1 MTKSWL
7 LISMFFIIMLPAL
20 SQQGA
25 EFRALPTATSHF
37 GNYIY
42 LVDKNDLDDSAN
54 YAALNYFI
62 IKRATINAALDSSYS
77 NTLEKELKVVGE
89 ARTPKNARELRGVL
103 SDDGIKA
110 FKEAFKLKTDD
121 EIISFIKLHPNP
133 KDYIFFYSQIETRIA
148 LRHVFLDKDVKE
160 GVAYLYYI
168 YSVDK
173 QNNQKL
179 WGRAVAL
186 GKAGN
191 YMLPYFKAI
200 SLKPI
205 VKDSSVSL
213 EWKVPININLDN
225 IPKPSKRL
233 AFDNEGNLYNSFF
246 APHSIRAVVN
256 VYEDDKW
263 QKQPGLL
270 FPQTNNTGD
279 TLDFRFFKK
288 AKLGSAISAS
298 ITLEDEIYNEGR
310 QSDTINAFIV
320 TEKNAP
326 RIYYLKVK
334 DTLNGIAL
342 SWHPVTTSP
351 YLAGIQIIRYGLDKQ
366 IDTLPLLPIED
377 TFFWD
382 NGVRAGVNY
391 RYEVRVLY
399 LPGIATY
406 QTVPASGFGVV
417 TKFSRPSPPNNL
429 SATNE
434 GKHIRLN
441 WEAANDPTIAAY
453 FVYRGLKPNK
463 LSSITGMIKEK
474 TYLDTT
480 MELKGGSQYYYA
492 VLSQNLMQDTS
503 IYSNVVQAMP
513 NRKLTVNPPTEM
525 TFYYTNGILNVLWK
539 DIRLMDNQI
548 ESYIVQKRKKS
559 EEGFTYLTQQPTIIT
574 TLQDSLIE
582 AGITYQYR
590 VASLSFRGDTSQF
603 SEIFEYTLPKK
614 RVDVLNDF
622 TLLNTTKGITISLP
636 TVLIGDRKAYNI
648 FRRKVSEENF
658 SKIATVPADQFL
670 YEDTKVAK
678 GETYFYAVSITETD
692 GREGKMGMSVSIR
705 KN

>member
-1 MTKSWL
+1 
-7 LISMFFIIMLPAL
+7 MLPFPIFAQ
-20 SQQGA
+20 SGVQIR
-25 EFRALPTATSHF
+25 ELPAASSHL

-42 LVDKNDLDDSAN
+42 LIDKNDLDDTIN
-54 YAALNYFI
+54 YKTLNYFI

-77 NTLEKELKVVGE
+77 TKLEKELKEVGE
-89 ARTPKNARELRGVL
+89 ARTPKSAKELRGIL
-103 SDDGIKA
+103 SDEGIKA
-110 FKEAFKLKTDD
+110 FKKAFKLKNDD
-121 EIISFIKLHPNP
+121 EIIDFIKQHPNP
-133 KDYIFFYSQIETRIA
+133 SDYIFFYSQIETRIA

-205 VKDSSVSL
+205 VKDSSVSM

-225 IPKPSKRL
+225 IPKPLKRL
-233 AFDNEGNLYNSFF
+233 AFDKEGNIYNSYFS
-246 APHSIRAVVN
+246 PHSIRAVVS
-256 VYEDDKW
+256 VYEDETW

-279 TLDFRFFKK
+279 TLYFRFFKK
-288 AKLGSAISAS
+288 CNPGSAVSAS
-298 ITLEDEIYNEGR
+298 LTLEDEIYNVGK

-320 TEKNAP
+320 TDKNAP
-326 RIYYLKVK
+326 RIYSLKVK

-342 SWHPVTTSP
+342 TWHPVAQSP
-351 YLAGIQIIRYGLDKQ
+351 FLAGIQIVRYGLDKQ
-366 IDTLPLLPIED
+366 VDTLPLLPIED

-406 QTVPASGFGVV
+406 QTVAASGFGVL
-417 TKFSRPSPPNNL
+417 TKFFRPSPPNNL
-429 SATNE
+429 TATNE

-441 WEAANDPTIAAY
+441 WEATNDPTIAGY
-453 FVYRGLKPNK
+453 FVYRGFNQNK
-463 LSSITGMIKEK
+463 LSLMTGMIKAN

-492 VLSQNLMQDTS
+492 VVSQNLIQDTS
-503 IYSNVVQAMP
+503 IYSNLVQATP
-513 NRKLTVNPPTEM
+513 DRKLDIDPPKEV
-525 TFYYTNGILNVLWK
+525 TFYCANGTLNVLWK
-539 DIRLMDNQI
+539 DIRLMDNRV
-548 ESYIVQKRKKS
+548 ESYIVQKKKKGDDWFS
-559 EEGFTYLTQQPTIIT
+559 YITQQPLTIT
-574 TLQDSLIE
+574 SLQDSIIE

-603 SEIFEYTLPKK
+603 SETFEYTLPKK
-614 RVDVLNDF
+614 RVDELNDF
-622 TLLNTTKGITISLP
+622 TLLNTAKGIAVSLP
-636 TVLIGDRKAYNI
+636 TVFIGGRKAYNI
-648 FRRKVSEENF
+648 FRRKISEDNF
-658 SKIATVPADQFL
+658 NKIATIPADQFL
-670 YEDTKVAK
+670 YEDTRVVK
-678 GETYFYAVSITETD
+678 GETYFYAVSIIETD
-692 GREGKMGMSVSIR
+692 GREGKMGMSGSIK